1 MAFMPAL
8 RLAGVLAGL
17 SLLREPRPT
26 VRSLPPPPPVMVY
39 ILPPH
44 GTYRG
49 TKKKKKKKKKKKQ
62 LRKVNPRYKSAA
74 FGMSTAAALGMP
86 AGDNHT
92 SSTVL
97 CSQKLNQ
104 SEEDSDEEESDE
116 SDDESEEESDDES
129 EEESSDEEEEDD
141 ESDDEEQ
148 TVHHPAGRVY
158 Y

>member
-1 MAFMPAL
+1 
-8 RLAGVLAGL
+8 
-17 SLLREPRPT
+17 
-26 VRSLPPPPPVMVY
+26 MVY

-62 LRKVNPRYKSAA
+62 LGKVNPRYKSAA

-129 EEESSDEEEEDD
+129 EEESSDEEEED